1 MKIETHHE
9 DARGNIFR
17 LLEPLETSDFT
28 VPAGFESDGASVPR
42 IFWRLVFPPTDT
54 RALRAAVIHDYIYR
68 QQPEGW
74 DRRMADDLFFR
85 LLVEDGVPTWRAR
98 LAWLGVRVGGG
109 KAWEQSRFERF
120 AEARK

>member
-1 MKIETHHE
+1 MKIDTHKE
-9 DARGNIFR
+9 DARGNVFR

-42 IFWRLVFPPTDT
+42 LFWRLVFPPTDT

-68 QQPEGW
+68 MQPEGW

-85 LLVEDGVPTWRAR
+85 LLVEDGVPAWRAR
-98 LAWLGVRVGGG
+98 LAWIGVRVGGG
-109 KAWEQSRFERF
+109 KAWEEARFERF